1 MNYFFELRASR
12 IGYSRIGRISLSRDR
27 KLYINT
33 PNIII
38 PIKNSLMKQFSFIQ
52 EFENHKLFIISKEIF
67 LKIGFLREKFKDT
80 GFIFSYNGTLEN
92 FEDIL
97 IRNFEIFS
105 EDKIISILPFNIPTT
120 SINKDFAEKEINE
133 YLKNAKEILEKYPNL
148 NFGISIKIFDYSE
161 LFKRYIPIINQ
172 NENIKLINLSDV
184 FDNFSNF
191 RGISRVISD
200 IKTELDNNLVVMA
213 SGRIIPKFYPILIYL
228 GVDLI
233 DSSYLLYLSAENFYD
248 TIEYLLPIYKVR
260 YLPCA
265 CVACK
270 GKLKNLFDIKY
281 SSEKIDLL
289 CLHNLISATNYMNK
303 INQYLNYED
312 YRAFVEK
319 STFDETNLISIL
331 KILDKEYFNLMRYET
346 PITIKNRRIRCLGP
360 SSYNRPDFQE
370 FRERAISNFE
380 PETWT
385 TLIILLPCS
394 AKKPYSQSKSHKLF
408 YERIRKFSEFP
419 NFQEFI
425 LTSPLGV
432 IPRQFE
438 NIYPVNSYDI
448 SVTGDWNNEELNIA
462 AKMLVKMLEKYDK
475 DIPIVCHLE
484 NEYHEIVERAKSKI
498 PHKFFFTNI
507 SDKLTSKES
516 LQSLEYLIS
525 EYKDKYKPKQ
535 QLKKGDFLTKSW
547 IRKFIKILD
556 YQFGV
561 GSGMR
566 VISQELTQVKLKS
579 HGNINLI
586 DLKSKERLGVFKSST
601 GQIDLT
607 LKGINRLIQV
617 PYSLDS
623 NTIVFDADHIKGN
636 TLFRKGIIDF
646 SQDLIPNNF
655 TFIVNKEKN
664 DVIGTGNLIVG
675 SNFIK
680 NSKTGRIV
688 KINEK
693 K

>member
-161 LFKRYIPIINQ
+161 LFKLYIPIINQ

-213 SGRIIPKFYPILIYL
+213 SGRIIPKFYPILTYL

-270 GKLKNLFDIKY
+270 GKLKNLVDIKY

-462 AKMLVKMLEKYDK
+462 AKMLVKILEKYDK

-579 HGNINLI
+579 NGNINLI

-617 PYSLDS
+617 PYSIDS

>member
-1 MNYFFELRASR
+1 MNYFFELIASK

-33 PNIII
+33 PNIMI

-52 EFENHKLFIISKEIF
+52 EFENHELFIISKEIF
-67 LKIGFLREKFKDT
+67 LRIGFLREKFKDT

-97 IRNFEIFS
+97 IRNLEIFS
-105 EDKIISILPFNIPTT
+105 EDKIIATLPFNIPTT
-120 SINKDFAEKEINE
+120 SINKDFARKEINE
-133 YLKNAKEILEKYPNL
+133 YLKKAKSILKKYPNL
-148 NFGISIKIFDYSE
+148 NFGVSIKIFDYTE
-161 LFKRYIPIINQ
+161 LIKLYIPFVIQ
-172 NENIKLINLSDV
+172 NENIKLLNLADV

-191 RGISRVISD
+191 RGITRVISD
-200 IKTELDNNLVVMA
+200 IKSELDNNLVIMA

-260 YLPCA
+260 YFPCA
-265 CVACK
+265 CIACK
-270 GKLKNLFDIKY
+270 GKLQNLFDIKY

-289 CLHNLISATNYMNK
+289 CLHNLISATNYMNR
-303 INQYLNYED
+303 ISQYLNYED
-312 YRAFVEK
+312 YRTFVEK
-319 STFDETNLISIL
+319 STFDDTNLISIL

-346 PITIKNRRIRCLGP
+346 PINIKNRKIRCLGP
-360 SSYNRPDFQE
+360 SSYHRPDFQE
-370 FRERAISNFE
+370 FRKRTISNFE
-380 PETWT
+380 PEAWT

-394 AKKPYSQSKSHKLF
+394 AKKPYSESKSHKLF

-484 NEYHEIVERAKSKI
+484 NEYHDIVERAKSKI
-498 PHKFFFTNI
+498 PHKFFYTNI
-507 SDKLTSKES
+507 SDKLTSQES

-525 EYKDKYKPKQ
+525 ECKDKYKPTQ

-547 IRKFIKILD
+547 IRKFIKIID
-556 YQFGV
+556 YQFGI

-579 HGNINLI
+579 NGNINLI

-617 PYSLDS
+617 PYSIDS
-623 NTIVFDADHIKGN
+623 NTIIFDADQIKGN

-688 KINEK
+688 KINDK